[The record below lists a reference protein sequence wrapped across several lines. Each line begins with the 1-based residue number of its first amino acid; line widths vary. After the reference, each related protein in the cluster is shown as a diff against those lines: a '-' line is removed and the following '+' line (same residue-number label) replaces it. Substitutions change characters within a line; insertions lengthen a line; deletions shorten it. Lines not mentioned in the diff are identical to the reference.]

1 MPNFFEELNASIK
14 IMNEQSND
22 RLTASADY
30 IYSGDVKKWIR
41 FANSLKLRLAMR
53 IVNADPTTARKMVE
67 EALDPQYGG
76 VIEQNADNAA
86 WRYFAGSVTNPIYT
100 ATQYNHVLSHNDDK
114 KECLTGGDTHAAA
127 DIICYM
133 NGYNDPRREKYFVKS
148 EWDGYEYV
156 GMRRGISIPDLNTVG
171 HKYSGVN
178 LKPTDPLY
186 WMNAAEVAFLR
197 AEAKAIYGFNTGGEA
212 KDFYEQ
218 GIRLSFEQWGVD
230 GADQY
235 MNKDTKKQHLLY

>member
-1 MPNFFEELNASIK
+1 
-14 IMNEQSND
+14 
-22 RLTASADY
+22 
-30 IYSGDVKKWIR
+30 
-41 FANSLKLRLAMR
+41 
-53 IVNADPTTARKMVE
+53 
-67 EALDPQYGG
+67 
-76 VIEQNADNAA
+76 
-86 WRYFAGSVTNPIYT
+86 
-100 ATQYNHVLSHNDDK
+100 
-114 KECLTGGDTHAAA
+114 
-127 DIICYM
+127 
-133 NGYNDPRREKYFVKS
+133 
-148 EWDGYEYV
+148 
-156 GMRRGISIPDLNTVG
+156 MRRGISIPDLNTVG

-235 MNKDTKKQHLLY
+235 MNKDTKNSIS

>member
-1 MPNFFEELNASIK
+1 
-14 IMNEQSND
+14 
-22 RLTASADY
+22 
-30 IYSGDVKKWIR
+30 
-41 FANSLKLRLAMR
+41 
-53 IVNADPTTARKMVE
+53 
-67 EALDPQYGG
+67 
-76 VIEQNADNAA
+76 
-86 WRYFAGSVTNPIYT
+86 
-100 ATQYNHVLSHNDDK
+100 
-114 KECLTGGDTHAAA
+114 
-127 DIICYM
+127 M

-218 GIRLSFEQWGVD
+218 GIRLSSEQWGVD

-235 MNKDTKKQHLLY
+235 MNKDTKNSISYTDPNKGLNSYADELTKLTVKWNENATPESRNVSLFRNGLPIGS